1 MFVASILQSAV
12 EVVWTGC
19 RGSQSYMRMGRGRK
33 RKGGTVS
40 EKSMKNT
47 WRIGENF
54 STFAQNVPC
63 FEENMRSFLIACCEG
78 EKEMGLFPKERRLFS
93 EGKTLLP

>member
-1 MFVASILQSAV
+1 M
-12 EVVWTGC
+12 
-19 RGSQSYMRMGRGRK
+19 
-33 RKGGTVS
+33 S

-54 STFAQNVPC
+54 STFAQNLPC

-78 EKEMGLFPKERRLFS
+78 EKEMALFS
-93 EGKTLLP
+93 EGKALVL